1 MKKNYRTILGYA
13 LVMTVCV
20 LLIVFVAALSE
31 NKISEYEDKYNAGL
45 TISQKQ
51 IQALEKQI
59 ADLSQQNEDL
69 KKQIQNVQRV
79 DSDLVTHQQAMSDMK
94 DIFYLYEEG
103 KKEAARDAFEKINT
117 MGFDDNALSYYE
129 LLSALLNK

>member
-1 MKKNYRTILGYA
+1 MKKNYRKILGYA

-20 LLIVFVAALSE
+20 LLIVLVAALSE
-31 NKISEYEDKYNAGL
+31 NKISKYEDKYNADL

-51 IQALEKQI
+51 IEALEEQI

-69 KKQIQNVQRV
+69 KKQIQNVQNF

-94 DIFYLYEEG
+94 DIFYLYKGG
-103 KKEAARDAFEKINT
+103 KKDEALVAFEKINT

>member
-1 MKKNYRTILGYA
+1 
-13 LVMTVCV
+13 MTVCV
-20 LLIVFVAALSE
+20 LLIVLVAALSE
-31 NKISEYEDKYNAGL
+31 NKISKYEDKYNADL

-51 IQALEKQI
+51 IEALEEQI

-69 KKQIQNVQRV
+69 KKQIQNVQNF

-94 DIFYLYEEG
+94 DIFYLYKGG
-103 KKEAARDAFEKINT
+103 KKDEALVAFEKINT

>member
-1 MKKNYRTILGYA
+1 MKKNYRKILGYA

-20 LLIVFVAALSE
+20 LLIVLVAALSE
-31 NKISEYEDKYNAGL
+31 NKISKYEDKYNADL

-94 DIFYLYEEG
+94 DIFHLYEEG
-103 KKEAARDAFEKINT
+103 KKEAAREAFKKIDT
-117 MGFDDNALSYYE
+117 MGFDDNSLSYYE
-129 LLSALLNK
+129 LLSVLLKK